1 VKNKTVAA
9 LLALFLGGIGIH
21 KFYLGRG
28 GQGILFVLF
37 CWTFFPAIIGF
48 FEFFVLLFMSEHNF
62 NLKYNGMATGQPAQ
76 QIAQQVTVNIPS
88 NAGGGSVAVELEKL
102 QDLRTS
108 GVLTEEEFAAQKTK
122 LLS

>member
-1 VKNKTVAA
+1 
-9 LLALFLGGIGIH
+9 
-21 KFYLGRG
+21 
-28 GQGILFVLF
+28 
-37 CWTFFPAIIGF
+37 
-48 FEFFVLLFMSEHNF
+48 MSEHDF
-62 NLKYNGMATGQPAQ
+62 KLKYNGMATGQPAQ

>member
-1 VKNKTVAA
+1 VKDKTVAA
-9 LLALFLGGIGIH
+9 LLALFLGGFGIH

-37 CWTFFPAIIGF
+37 CWTFVPVIIGF

-62 NLKYNGMATGQPAQ
+62 NLKYNGMATGQQ
-76 QIAQQVTVNIPS
+76 QVAQQVTVNIPS
-88 NAGGGSVAVELEKL
+88 NAAGGGVAVELEKL

-108 GVLTEEEFAAQKTK
+108 GALTEEEFAALKTK